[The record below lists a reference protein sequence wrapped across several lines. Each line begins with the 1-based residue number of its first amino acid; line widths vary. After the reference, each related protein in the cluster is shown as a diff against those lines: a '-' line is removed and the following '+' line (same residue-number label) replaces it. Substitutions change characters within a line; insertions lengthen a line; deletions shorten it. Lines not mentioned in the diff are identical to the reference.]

1 MKLYKISIVTIV
13 FSIAIST
20 TVIANAQTTTP
31 IGERIKAQVETR
43 IEKNKEIRNTELEK
57 RQEVKNTLME
67 RKAEI
72 EDRRIEIKDR
82 RIEIKDIKKE
92 KLDGMKLLRAS
103 TTDMFKRANEERRE
117 VTKNMKMEAFQI
129 RKNALEEHLL
139 VAVNNLTNIANRI
152 EAHIVKVEASRRTL
166 TDAKAL
172 LVTAREK
179 IAIAKTDI
187 EALKALE
194 TADTSTEINLTK
206 PREIGDKA
214 IKSIKDAKESLKK
227 VIVSIAKN
235 MGIGNTAS
243 TTDGSSGDENDN
255 DNDN

>member
-1 MKLYKISIVTIV
+1 
-13 FSIAIST
+13 
-20 TVIANAQTTTP
+20 
-31 IGERIKAQVETR
+31 
-43 IEKNKEIRNTELEK
+43 
-57 RQEVKNTLME
+57 
-67 RKAEI
+67 
-72 EDRRIEIKDR
+72 DR

>member
-1 MKLYKISIVTIV
+1 MLYISLTDQSLELLETKKGLVSDEKFIAVSRKLFKEKVLEYGLISDAKGLVTAFREALV
-13 FSIAIST
+13 TAY
-20 TVIANAQTTTP
+20 P
-31 IGERIKAQVETR
+31 K
-43 IEKNKEIRNTELEK
+43 
-57 RQEVKNTLME
+57 
-67 RKAEI
+67 
-72 EDRRIEIKDR
+72 
-82 RIEIKDIKKE
+82 EIKDIKKE